1 MSAVPLDRDPGS
13 RATSA
18 TSRGSR
24 KIRHGDSNRATHRLL
39 SLGAKVVVA
48 AHPTDSIV
56 TEDAMTIAIMLS
68 VAGLGFLC
76 WLAFNLAV
84 HALPFF
90 AAVAGGLF
98 AYHTGAGPIGGAA
111 IAMAAGATTLIAGQ
125 FAFARSR
132 STNPE
137 NHDRRRVRAARRGR
151 GLSPCAGNQHH
162 RNAIRRVAA
171 RLCDDRRRGGRIDR
185 VGAPC
190 CPAVRAISRACCR
203 VALAAGLRRR

>member
-1 MSAVPLDRDPGS
+1 
-13 RATSA
+13 
-18 TSRGSR
+18 
-24 KIRHGDSNRATHRLL
+24 
-39 SLGAKVVVA
+39 LGAKVVVA

-84 HALPFF
+84 YALPFF

-132 STNPE
+132 STIL
-137 NHDRRRVRAARRGR
+137 RTMIAAAFA
-151 GLSPCAGNQHH
+151 LPAAVAGYHLVLGISTIGMPSDTWRH
-162 RNAIRRVAA
+162 VFAMIGAAVVGSTAWA
-171 RLCDDRRRGGRIDR
+171 RL
-185 VGAPC
+185 VAP
-190 CPAVRAISRACCR
+190 PSEQSAGH
-203 VALAAGLRRR
+203 AAESPLPQG

>member
-1 MSAVPLDRDPGS
+1 MSAARLDRDRGGLCV
-13 RATSA
+13 TST

-24 KIRHGDSNRATHRLL
+24 NIRHGDSNRATHRLS

-84 HALPFF
+84 YALPFF

-111 IAMAAGATTLIAGQ
+111 IAMAAGATTLVAGQ
-125 FAFARSR
+125 FAFAHSR
-132 STNPE
+132 SMILRTMI
-137 NHDRRRVRAARRGR
+137 AAAFA
-151 GLSPCAGNQHH
+151 LPAAIAGYHLVLGVSTMGMPSDTWRH
-162 RNAIRRVAA
+162 VFAIVGAAVVGATAWA
-171 RLCDDRRRGGRIDR
+171 RLVSRPSDESAACAAD
-185 VGAPC
+185 
-190 CPAVRAISRACCR
+190 PA
-203 VALAAGLRRR
+203 LPHG